1 MGKYTTIAGDTW
13 DAIAKKVYN
22 DDHAFERLMDAN
34 PKFIDVLI
42 FSGGDILN
50 VPEVDTSI
58 TTVNMDKSDAAAWR
72 EMML

>member
-13 DAIAKKVYN
+13 DIIADKVYN
-22 DDHAFERLMDAN
+22 DDHAFGRLMDAN

-50 VPEVDTSI
+50 VPEVDTSNN
-58 TTVNMDKSDAAAWR
+58 TVNMDKSDAATWR
-72 EMML
+72 ETML